1 MKGRTK
7 EAEVF
12 NNYLEAI
19 KLRANKMY
27 NELLATNAEV
37 TSQMLKDAILGT
49 NEARPKTIITVFD
62 DYVER
67 LRSLLGKETTYANRF
82 LQYWAV

>member
-27 NELLATNAEV
+27 NELLATNAPIE
-37 TSQMLKDAILGT
+37 LG
-49 NEARPKTIITVFD
+49 RGKKTP
-62 DYVER
+62 
-67 LRSLLGKETTYANRF
+67 LNL
-82 LQYWAV
+82 